1 MSNKFYITVRRIY
14 NTFLK
19 PDNYKDKLYLS
30 RSPDYSNLQEINL
43 ESHSITNYTTMI
55 CRHLHWSGSFKMF
68 LCSQYYSLTIRQGE
82 LVIST
87 EVIEYLHRNA
97 WQDLFKG
104 YVPPPNGFIS
114 SEPAPDLLK
123 DL

>member
-1 MSNKFYITVRRIY
+1 MSNKFYVTIRRIY
-14 NTFLK
+14 NTSPK

-30 RSPDYSNLQEINL
+30 KSSDYSNLEEIDL
-43 ESHSITNYTTMI
+43 EGNSITNYIVMM
-55 CRHLHWSGSFKMF
+55 CRDIHWSKFQMF
-68 LCSQYYSLTIRQGE
+68 VHSQPFALIIKQGE
-82 LVIST
+82 LVVSP
-87 EVIEYLHRNA
+87 ELVDYLHRHA

-104 YVPPPNGFIS
+104 CVPPPNGFIS